1 MVKSRLLATAFAVA
15 ALSFTS
21 AQAADVA
28 KEGMMEKCKVG
39 AKHTEV
45 MVPKGECD
53 KVMKGD
59 MSGLTEE
66 GKAEVEA
73 ASK

>member
-1 MVKSRLLATAFAVA
+1 
-15 ALSFTS
+15 
-21 AQAADVA
+21 
-28 KEGMMEKCKVG
+28 MEKCKVG

-45 MVPKGECD
+45 MVPKGECE

-66 GKAEVEA
+66 VKA
-73 ASK
+73 

>member
-1 MVKSRLLATAFAVA
+1 MKKSKLLATAFALA

-28 KEGMMEKCKVG
+28 MEKCKVG

-45 MVPKGECD
+45 MVPKGECE

-66 GKAEVEA
+66 VKAEVEA

>member
-1 MVKSRLLATAFAVA
+1 MIKSKLLATAFAVA

-21 AQAADVA
+21 AQATDVT
-28 KEGMMEKCKVG
+28 EGMEKCKVG

-45 MVPKGECD
+45 MVPKGECE

-59 MSGLTEE
+59 MSGLSDEV
-66 GKAEVEA
+66 KAEVEA

>member
-1 MVKSRLLATAFAVA
+1 MVKSRLLATVFAVA

-21 AQAADVA
+21 AQATEHA
-28 KEGMMEKCKVG
+28 EMEKCKVG

-59 MSGLTEE
+59 MSGLTDEV
-66 GKAEVEA
+66 KAEVEA

>member
-28 KEGMMEKCKVG
+28 GMEKCKVG

-45 MVPKGECD
+45 MVPKGECE

-66 GKAEVEA
+66 VKAEVEA

>member
-1 MVKSRLLATAFAVA
+1 MIKSRLLATAFAVA

-21 AQAADVA
+21 AQATDFT
-28 KEGMMEKCKVG
+28 EGMEKCKVG

-45 MVPKGECD
+45 MVPKGECE

-59 MSGLTEE
+59 MSGLSDEV
-66 GKAEVEA
+66 KAEVEA